1 MVWPGGG
8 RRRQTAIWDGVND
21 QLRANVIGD
30 RPADNATAVGV
41 EDGGHI
47 DLALAGGVLGH
58 VHHPQLV
65 GPVRVELAADQI
77 VRWFRAVAAGAA
89 MATPPIDALDVGL
102 AHEPL
107 DLLARAADLLIA
119 QA

>member
-1 MVWPGGG
+1 MQGGLLYVSDILI
-8 RRRQTAIWDGVND
+8 QD
-21 QLRANVIGD
+21 GD
-30 RPADNATAVGV
+30 RDRSRYDACARESAYPYGAFTTS
-41 EDGGHI
+41 DGAICRHHDI
-47 DLALAGGVLGH
+47 GH

-102 AHEPL
+102 AHQPL